1 MNELSQT
8 QREPDRKLS
17 RRAFLIAGGSVVVA
31 AALAACAPPAAPAA
45 PAAEGGGAAQPASDA
60 APAQEAEEIS
70 FLVRTDIR
78 NAYAAEAAAARWAE
92 EYPNRKLTL
101 DEPAAGSAVDT
112 KIQAAQAAGD
122 LIWDGYAVIAVPWD
136 TARWINQG
144 LIQPLDDFIAA
155 STVPDADQVVP
166 GIIPS
171 VLESS
176 KAEGKQYAIP
186 GNVGSVAL
194 GWYNEFLDE
203 AGVDRP
209 LLTWDEVRVAAE
221 KVHALHPEINAFDR
235 PNTPLTD
242 LVGMIWGATDAP
254 YTDEGLIDW
263 SGEASLVAIEWMQGM
278 VADGLMPAVNAGFG
292 TWLQKGTAIMSSFDV
307 HGTLAQQTHGDEAA
321 DTGINMRRVA
331 SEARA
336 GAPFWLNGCV
346 VLDKARNP
354 QGMTDF
360 YLWWFGPN
368 NKQNGQQIADVAAK
382 PAYQYTYD
390 EFIKDVPKHAWQLE
404 GIDLVR
410 NSVPF
415 QVNLTWGTETSIVK
429 TWLEKALD
437 PANSL
442 SGADAMASA
451 LEEIAEELKEMR

>member
-1 MNELSQT
+1 MNKGN
-8 QREPDRKLS
+8 RFS
-17 RRAFLIAGGSVVVA
+17 RRQFLVQSSTFAVA
-31 AALAACAPPAAPAA
+31 TTLAACAN
-45 PAAEGGGAAQPASDA
+45 GAATSGSDTSDSGPAD
-60 APAQEAEEIS
+60 EVKEIN

-78 NAYAAEAAAARWAE
+78 NAYAADAAAESWNEAFGDR
-92 EYPNRKLTL
+92 PLIL
-101 DEPAAGSAVDT
+101 DEPTEGGVDT

-122 LIWDGYAVIAVPWD
+122 LIWDGFAVIAVPWD

-144 LIQPLDDFIAA
+144 LIQPLDDFIAS
-155 STVPDADQVVP
+155 STVPNADKVVP

-194 GWYNEFLDE
+194 GWYNDILDE
-203 AGVDRP
+203 ASVERP
-209 LLTWDEVRVAAE
+209 LLTWDEVRNAAE
-221 KVHALHPEINAFDR
+221 KVHEVNDTINAFDR

-242 LVGMIWGATDAP
+242 LVAMIWGATDTP
-254 YTDEGLIDW
+254 YTDDGLIDW
-263 SGEASLVAIEWMQGM
+263 SGEASIASIQWMQEM
-278 VADGLMPAVNAGFG
+278 VADGLMPNVNAGFG

-307 HGTLAQQTHGDEAA
+307 HGTLAQQEHGDDAA
-321 DTGINMRRVA
+321 DTGINMRLDKDDPK
-331 SEARA
+331 A

-346 VLDKARNP
+346 VLDQAANP

-360 YLWWFGPN
+360 FLWWFSPD
-368 NKQNGQQIADVAAK
+368 NKSNGQQIADVAAK

-390 EFIKDVPKHAWQLE
+390 EFIEGVDKHAWQLE

-415 QVNLTWGTETSIVK
+415 QVNLTWGTETSVIRP
-429 TWLEKALD
+429 WLEKALD
-437 PANSL
+437 PDNAMS
-442 SGADAMASA
+442 AEDAMAQA
-451 LEEIAEELKEMR
+451 LDELAVELEEMRDS

>member
-1 MNELSQT
+1 MNEQSKP
-8 QREPDRKLS
+8 ERKLS
-17 RRAFLIAGGSVVVA
+17 RRAFLVGSSSA
-31 AALAACAPPAAPAA
+31 AFAVALAACAPAAPAPAA
-45 PAAEGGGAAQPASDA
+45 PAAEPAAAATEAPAAAA
-60 APAQEAEEIS
+60 APAAEAEEIS

-78 NAYAAEAAAARWAE
+78 NAYAGDVAAAAWAE
-92 EYPNRKLTL
+92 QFPDRKLVL
-101 DEPAAGSAVDT
+101 DEPVAEGLDT

-122 LIWDGYAVIAVPWD
+122 LLWDGYAVIAVPWD
-136 TARWINQG
+136 TARWIKQG
-144 LIQPLDDFIAA
+144 LIQPIDDYIAA
-155 STVPDADQVVP
+155 STIPGAADVIA
-166 GIIPS
+166 GIIPT
-171 VLESS
+171 VLEST

-209 LLTWDEVRVAAE
+209 LLTWDDVRAAAE
-221 KVHALHPEINAFDR
+221 KVHAQHPEINAFDR

-254 YTDEGLIDW
+254 YTSDGLIDW
-263 SGEASLVAIEWMQGM
+263 AGEASIASIEWLQAM

-307 HGTLAQQTHGDEAA
+307 HGTLAQQTHGDGAA

-331 SEARA
+331 SEPRA

-346 VLDKARNP
+346 VLDKANNP

-360 YLWWFGPN
+360 FLWWFSPQ
-368 NKQNGQQIADVAAK
+368 NKAQGQQIADVAAK

-415 QVNLTWGTETSIVK
+415 QVNLTWGTETAVIT

-437 PANSL
+437 PANGL
-442 SGADAMASA
+442 SAVDAMAGA
-451 LEEIAEELKEMR
+451 LEEIAAELKEML

>member
-1 MNELSQT
+1 MNEQFDSK
-8 QREPDRKLS
+8 RRLS
-17 RRAFLIAGGSVVVA
+17 RRTFLIAGSSA
-31 AALAACAPPAAPAA
+31 ALAVALAACAPPAAAPASSGAAESAASEAAA
-45 PAAEGGGAAQPASDA
+45 PAA
-60 APAQEAEEIS
+60 EAEEIS

-78 NAYAAEAAAARWAE
+78 NAYAADAAAESWSQE
-92 EYPNRKLTL
+92 FPDRKLIL
-101 DEPAAGSAVDT
+101 DEPAAGTAVNT
-112 KIQAAQAAGD
+112 KVQAAQAAGD
-122 LIWDGYAVIAVPWD
+122 LIWDGYAVIALPWD
-136 TARWINQG
+136 TATWVKQG
-144 LIQPLDDFIAA
+144 LIQSLDDYIAA
-155 STVPDADQVVP
+155 SMIPNADDVIA
-166 GIIPS
+166 GIIPT
-171 VLESS
+171 VLEST

-209 LLTWDEVRVAAE
+209 LLTWDDVRVAAE
-221 KVHALHPEINAFDR
+221 KVHAQHPEINAFDR

-242 LVGMIWGATDAP
+242 LVGMIWGATDTP
-254 YTDEGLIDW
+254 YTNEGLIDW
-263 SGEASLVAIEWMQGM
+263 SGEASLAAIEWMQGM

-307 HGTLAQQTHGDEAA
+307 HGTLAQQSHGDGAA

-331 SEARA
+331 AEARA

-346 VLDKARNP
+346 VLDKANNP

-360 YLWWFGPN
+360 FLWWFSPQ
-368 NKQNGQQIADVAAK
+368 NKAMGKQVADVAAK

-415 QVNLTWGTETSIVK
+415 QANLTWGIETAAVK

-437 PANSL
+437 PANDL
-442 SGADAMASA
+442 SAADAMASA
-451 LEEIAEELKEMR
+451 QEEIQAEIDEML